1 MKETKFDLD
10 LKKSEFPSSA
20 EDTAGSA
27 KKIGGIRVGHL
38 NIILIAAGLVVALL
52 MVLSMFQTSDSFSQI
67 VDVTDDYLTTQS
79 TAGMLSDMSGRL
91 AEQAMAFVQGGPP
104 DLTHAWNGQYST
116 IVVQLDS
123 YEKEVNNTMEDE
135 FLGNAI
141 RAFRANSAAELK
153 AMRLA
158 ADPLPMWP
166 DAFPETLR
174 NTELT
179 EEEAALSPEEK
190 KAAAMALLTSE
201 AFLAN
206 QEIIPQAVD
215 SSHRIS
221 SEKGQI
227 RAKQTAERVRSIIRR
242 QTVLILLFVAMAFF
256 ALLFNRS
263 LIISPIQRSVDNL
276 DRREQI
282 PERGS
287 YEVRHLARV
296 YNDIL
301 KDNEQKRQ
309 ALSYTATHD
318 ALTGLYNRAAF
329 DKAYK
334 MYENDTVGVMVA
346 DIDHFKSY
354 NDNYGHDVGDRVL
367 RAVAEKLQEY
377 FRSDDHIS
385 RIGGDEFCI
394 IMPNTRHSQADKLSE
409 KIRGIN
415 KDLANPEG
423 GMPSVTISAGFAF
436 WDRPNPESTL
446 FKDADKMLLEIKRDR
461 SDCVAVYPG

>member
-1 MKETKFDLD
+1 MKEAKIDLD
-10 LKKSEFPSSA
+10 LKKSENATPVNKPA
-20 EDTAGSA
+20 DSA
-27 KKIGGIRVGHL
+27 KKIGGIRVGHM
-38 NIILIAAGLVVALL
+38 NIILITAGLIVALL
-52 MVLSMFQTSDSFSQI
+52 MVYSMYQTSDSFSQI

-91 AEQAMAFVQGGPP
+91 AEQATAFVQSGTP
-104 DLTHAWNGQYST
+104 DLTYAWNGQYST
-116 IVVQLDS
+116 IVVQLDE
-123 YEKEVNNTMEDE
+123 YEKEVSTSMEDE

-141 RAFRANSAAELK
+141 LAFRENTAAELK

-158 ADPLPMWP
+158 ADSLPMWP
-166 DAFPETLR
+166 DAFPEALQK
-174 NTELT
+174 TELT

-201 AFLAN
+201 TFRAN
-206 QEIIPQAVD
+206 QDLIPEAVD

-227 RAKQTAERVRSIIRR
+227 RAKQTSERVRTIIRR
-242 QTVLILLFVAMAFF
+242 QKILIFLFVAIAFL

-263 LIISPIQRSVDNL
+263 LIIGPIQKSVGNL

-334 MYENDTVGVMVA
+334 LYQNDTVGIMVA
-346 DIDHFKSY
+346 DVDHFKGY

-367 RAVAEKLQEY
+367 RAVADKLREY

-394 IMPNTRHSQADKLSE
+394 IMPNTKQSQADKLAE
-409 KIRGIN
+409 KIREIN
-415 KDLANPEG
+415 KDLAAPEG

-436 WDRPNPESTL
+436 WDRPDPESSL
-446 FKDADKMLLEIKRDR
+446 FKDADKMLLEIKRSR

>member
-1 MKETKFDLD
+1 MKDTKIDLD
-10 LKKSEFPSSA
+10 LRNSEVSPAKEPADSA
-20 EDTAGSA
+20 R
-27 KKIGGIRVGHL
+27 KIGGIRVGHM
-38 NIILIAAGLVVALL
+38 NIILIAVGLIVALL
-52 MVLSMFQTSDSFSQI
+52 MMVSMFQTSDSFSQI
-67 VDVTDDYLTTQS
+67 ADVTNDYLTTQS
-79 TAGMLSDMSGRL
+79 TAGMLSDMAGRL
-91 AEQAMAFVQGGPP
+91 AEQSTAFVQGGPP
-104 DLTHAWNGQYST
+104 DLTHSWNGQYLT
-116 IVVQLDS
+116 IIAQLDA

-135 FLGNAI
+135 FIGQAI
-141 RAFRANSAAELK
+141 TAFRENTAAELK
-153 AMRLA
+153 AMRFA
-158 ADPLPMWP
+158 ADSLPMWP
-166 DAFPETLR
+166 NAFPEILR

-201 AFLAN
+201 SFQAN
-206 QEIIPQAVD
+206 QDLIPLAVD

-227 RAKQTAERVRSIIRR
+227 RAKQTSERVRGIIRQ
-242 QTVLILLFVAMAFF
+242 QTLLIFLFMVIAIL

-263 LIISPIQRSVDNL
+263 LIIAPIQKSVDNL

-301 KDNEQKRQ
+301 KDNEAKRQ

-334 MYENDTVGVMVA
+334 LYQNDTVGVMVA

-354 NDNYGHDVGDRVL
+354 NDNYGHDVGDQVL
-367 RAVAEKLQEY
+367 CIVADKLREY

-394 IMPNTRHSQADKLSE
+394 IMPNTKHSQGEKLAE
-409 KIRGIN
+409 KIREIN
-415 KDLANPEG
+415 KDLAKPEG
-423 GMPSVTISAGFAF
+423 GNPAVTISAGFAF

-446 FKDADKMLLEIKRDR
+446 FKDADKMLLELKHSRN
-461 SDCVAVYPG
+461 DCVAVYPG

>member
-1 MKETKFDLD
+1 MKDTKIDLD
-10 LKKSEFPSSA
+10 LKKSETSSPA
-20 EDTAGSA
+20 KDSAGSS
-27 KKIGGIRVGHL
+27 KKIGGIRVGHM
-38 NIILIAAGLVVALL
+38 NIILITAGLIVALL
-52 MVLSMFQTSDSFSQI
+52 MVLSMYQTSDSFTQI

-79 TAGMLSDMSGRL
+79 TAGMLSDMAGRL
-91 AEQAMAFVQGGPP
+91 AEQSIAFVQGGGP
-104 DLTHAWNGQYST
+104 DLTHAWNGQYSS
-116 IVVQLDS
+116 IIAQVDE
-123 YEKEVNNTMEDE
+123 YEKEVSNTMEDE

-141 RAFRANSAAELK
+141 LAFRANTDAELK

-158 ADPLPMWP
+158 ADSLPMWP
-166 DAFPETLR
+166 DAFPEILQK
-174 NTELT
+174 TELT
-179 EEEAALSPEEK
+179 EEEASLSPEEK

-201 AFLAN
+201 AFQVN
-206 QEIIPQAVD
+206 QDLIPEAVD

-227 RAKQTAERVRSIIRR
+227 RAKQTTEKVRSIIRR
-242 QTVLILLFVAMAFF
+242 EKILIFLFVAIAFL

-263 LIISPIQRSVDNL
+263 LIISPIQKSVDNL

-334 MYENDTVGVMVA
+334 MYENDTIGIVVA
-346 DIDHFKSY
+346 DIDHFKGY
-354 NDNYGHDVGDRVL
+354 NDNFGHDVGDRVL
-367 RAVAEKLQEY
+367 RAVADKLREY

-394 IMPNTRHSQADKLSE
+394 IMPNTKHSIAEKLTE
-409 KIRGIN
+409 KIREIN
-415 KDLANPEG
+415 KDLAAAED

-446 FKDADKMLLEIKRDR
+446 FKDADKMLLEIKRTR